1 MFCFLHQFGANAL
14 LSYLEICTL
23 SLSLVLS
30 YFLVSF
36 FWITFQD
43 RSSLS
48 VTLAMCCCGIC
59 HDWTYFRIVFSLFYG
74 IIYTFWFVR
83 TRFCGISY
91 TALKISKIALLVIY
105 SRNKMIC
112 CENFHKFVQ
121 SETKLKKGT
130 SNWHRRTRRI
140 ENKYEKFITN

>member
-14 LSYLEICTL
+14 LSYLEIRTL
-23 SLSLVLS
+23 SLSRSLLLPCIF
-30 YFLVSF
+30 FLNPISRSIISF
-36 FWITFQD
+36 GY
-43 RSSLS
+43 SSN
-48 VTLAMCCCGIC
+48 GIC